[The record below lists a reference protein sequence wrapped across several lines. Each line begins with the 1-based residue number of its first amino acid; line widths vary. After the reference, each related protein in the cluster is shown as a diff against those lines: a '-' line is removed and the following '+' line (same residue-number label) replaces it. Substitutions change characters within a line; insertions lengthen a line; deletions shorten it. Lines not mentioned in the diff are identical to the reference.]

1 MNVKS
6 DLVQYKR
13 VLCIVFAIHIF
24 MFIVS
29 FSAAILGKSSAVM
42 ADAIDFIGDAA
53 SYVISMYILGKSVSI
68 RAFISIAKAFTM
80 LVFSLVVVVYT
91 VIRIKDGV
99 PPDPEVMG
107 VSGVLGIISHM
118 ICAYYLFK
126 FKDGDSNRV
135 SVWICTLNDL
145 ISNVLTVFAAYF
157 VMITGSIVPDV
168 MAAFAIVAIAMRGAW
183 TIFKQARKDLRGRRT
198 DEL

>member
-1 MNVKS
+1 MEEKS
-6 DLVQYKR
+6 ELQQYKR

-24 MFIVS
+24 MFVVS
-29 FSAAILGKSSAVM
+29 FTAAIMGKSSAVM

-68 RAFISIAKAFTM
+68 RAFISIAKACTM
-80 LVFSLVVVVYT
+80 MVFSLVVVVYT
-91 VIRIKDGV
+91 SIRIKDGM

-107 VSGVLGIISHM
+107 ISGVLGIISHV

-157 VMITGSIVPDV
+157 VMLTNSIVPDV
-168 MAAFAIVAIAMRGAW
+168 IAAFLIVAISVRGAF
-183 TIFKQARKDLRGRRT
+183 TIFMQARRDLKSM
-198 DEL
+198 